1 MTDWTVILIYDKWLS
16 TRTLSVYFQDGDEWD
31 VSQAYNSN
39 SNIKDYV
46 TEGRIKDPEVALLF
60 NLGFQA

>member
-16 TRTLSVYFQDGDEWD
+16 TRTLSVYFQDGHEWD

-39 SNIKDYV
+39 IKDYV
-46 TEGRIKDPEVALLF
+46 TEVRIKDPEVALLF
-60 NLGFQA
+60 KSGFQA